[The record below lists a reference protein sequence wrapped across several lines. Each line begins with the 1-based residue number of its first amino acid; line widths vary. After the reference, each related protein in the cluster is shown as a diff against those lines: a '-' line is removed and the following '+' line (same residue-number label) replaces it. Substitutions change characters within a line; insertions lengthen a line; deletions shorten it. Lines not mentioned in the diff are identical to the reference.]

1 MVIYRF
7 TVSICGQTMVFG
19 VLIINASTYIVKH
32 FHEYILSTYYQIY
45 QIQLIQLKLMENVF
59 EIHKYLLV
67 IFKISTHSKCS
78 IKIIR
83 YSINS

>member
-45 QIQLIQLKLMENVF
+45 QIQLIQNNST
-59 EIHKYLLV
+59 
-67 IFKISTHSKCS
+67 KINGKC
-78 IKIIR
+78 IR
-83 YSINS
+83 DT